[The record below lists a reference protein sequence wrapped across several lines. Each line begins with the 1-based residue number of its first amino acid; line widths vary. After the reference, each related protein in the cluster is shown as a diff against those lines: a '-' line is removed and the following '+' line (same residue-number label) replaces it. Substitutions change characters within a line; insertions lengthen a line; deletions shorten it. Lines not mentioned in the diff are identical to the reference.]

1 MYLTYPEF
9 TNILP
14 NSVSEDSFK
23 KLISKAEIQI
33 DTVTNY
39 FYGMPNSPVLS
50 DDGASEYPWI
60 NARAKA
66 FKRAIALTIDY
77 MDRNS
82 VTDSSDLNNDSYSS
96 VEIGRTTLQSANSDG
111 SSSTGSGFAIPDE
124 ALILLGRF
132 GLRYGGVAS
141 V

>member
-14 NSVSEDSFK
+14 YELSEDAFN

-39 FYGMPNSPVLS
+39 FYGMPNSHVLADDSVS
-50 DDGASEYPWI
+50 DYSWL
-60 NARAKA
+60 NARAIA
-66 FKRAIALTIDY
+66 FKRAIAITIDY
-77 MDRNS
+77 MDSNS
-82 VTDSSDLNNDSYSS
+82 VTNSSDVKNGSYSS
-96 VEIGRTTLQSANSDG
+96 VEIGRTTLQSANSGG
-111 SSSTGSGFAIPDE
+111 SSSTSSGFAVPDE
-124 ALILLGRF
+124 ALMLLGRF

>member
-14 NSVSEDSFK
+14 DTLSEDTFK

-50 DDGASEYPWI
+50 DDSDSEYPW
-60 NARAKA
+60 
-66 FKRAIALTIDY
+66 
-77 MDRNS
+77 RN
-82 VTDSSDLNNDSYSS
+82 VL
-96 VEIGRTTLQSANSDG
+96 
-111 SSSTGSGFAIPDE
+111 
-124 ALILLGRF
+124 
-132 GLRYGGVAS
+132 GLRRLNVLLR
-141 V
+141 

>member
-9 TNILP
+9 TSIL
-14 NSVSEDSFK
+14 SDTLSEDAFK
-23 KLISKAEIQI
+23 KLNSKAEIQI

-50 DDGASEYPWI
+50 DDSVSEYPWI
-60 NARAKA
+60 SARAKA
-66 FKRAIALTIDY
+66 FKRAIALTVDY

-82 VTDSSDLNNDSYSS
+82 VTDSTDLNNGSYSS

-111 SSSTGSGFAIPDE
+111 SSSTSSGFAVPDE
-124 ALILLGRF
+124 VLMLLGRF
-132 GLRYGGVAS
+132 GLR
-141 V
+141 